1 MKPDPRRAV
10 RPLGSHAAGAR
21 HAAHLRALN
30 IDRVL
35 SVAMDRPGTFTRAEL
50 IEATGLSAP
59 TVGSLSSH
67 LIQTG
72 VIRDLGTGPSRGG
85 RRPSL
90 MEFNARHG
98 YVAGIDLGPTRT
110 RLAVADLRG
119 DPIAHRIVS
128 TPSEEEPAQLLG
140 KIAAA
145 LRSLMDEAHVPME
158 GLLLVV
164 AGAPG
169 AVDIKNG
176 TVAFAPNLPR
186 WTDVA
191 MRLLLQRALGGTP
204 VMVEND
210 VNLALLGEHWRG
222 AARGHDTCAFIFVGT
237 GIGAAILIDREL
249 HRGNHF
255 MAGEIGMMCMGP
267 QYIDM
272 DFGTRGCLETLAGL
286 EALRARW
293 PQAARDDPAGWLT
306 DLIAAA
312 DAGDP
317 HARQAVGE
325 TARLIGIAT
334 ANVVTVVD
342 PSLIVLGGAM
352 FAQAGPLVGHV
363 RAVVESIART
373 PTQVVVSALG
383 KEAPLAGCLLVA
395 AMEARK
401 HLRQSL
407 RSAAG
412 LVRMVQ

>member
-176 TVAFAPNLPR
+176 TAS
-186 WTDVA
+186 
-191 MRLLLQRALGGTP
+191 
-204 VMVEND
+204 
-210 VNLALLGEHWRG
+210 
-222 AARGHDTCAFIFVGT
+222 
-237 GIGAAILIDREL
+237 AI
-249 HRGNHF
+249 
-255 MAGEIGMMCMGP
+255 P
-267 QYIDM
+267 
-272 DFGTRGCLETLAGL
+272 
-286 EALRARW
+286 
-293 PQAARDDPAGWLT
+293 
-306 DLIAAA
+306 IA
-312 DAGDP
+312 
-317 HARQAVGE
+317 
-325 TARLIGIAT
+325 
-334 ANVVTVVD
+334 VV
-342 PSLIVLGGAM
+342 P
-352 FAQAGPLVGHV
+352 FAGP
-363 RAVVESIART
+363 
-373 PTQVVVSALG
+373 
-383 KEAPLAGCLLVA
+383 
-395 AMEARK
+395 
-401 HLRQSL
+401 
-407 RSAAG
+407 
-412 LVRMVQ
+412 